1 MKKVSRVII
10 GGTLIALGCGC
21 FLYPNFREWNTQR
34 EVESVIH
41 KFDETYSK
49 GIDSDITS
57 EPVKTSDKSDSDK
70 NDTADVTGQPAN
82 ESDNKSE
89 TADDDKEKT
98 DTGSSKNNTVTNTP
112 NDVCTGR
119 HDCTSDAGDAG
130 FCRINRNQKYNRRW
144 FFFRWRLVMWGIW
157 KQNNDN

>member
-70 NDTADVTGQPAN
+70 NDTADVTGQPAKIIQRQILLN
-82 ESDNKSE
+82 QRVMNLQVKEMTKPKRNSKPQAIQTALKIPLKIQKPLSLKTQIRILTHQMMKKVLPVHIKLYMVKWKSI
-89 TADDDKEKT
+89 TK
-98 DTGSSKNNTVTNTP
+98 
-112 NDVCTGR
+112 
-119 HDCTSDAGDAG
+119 
-130 FCRINRNQKYNRRW
+130 I
-144 FFFRWRLVMWGIW
+144 
-157 KQNNDN
+157 

>member
-57 EPVKTSDKSDSDK
+57 EPVKTSDKSDSNK
-70 NDTADVTGQPAN
+70 NDTADITGQPAN

-89 TADDDKEKT
+89 TADDDKK
-98 DTGSSKNNTVTNTP
+98 
-112 NDVCTGR
+112 
-119 HDCTSDAGDAG
+119 
-130 FCRINRNQKYNRRW
+130 
-144 FFFRWRLVMWGIW
+144 RLTQAAAKII
-157 KQNNDN
+157 Q